1 MISMLIE
8 QTAVSDAIGIDKATS
23 AFHLTGVDAP
33 GCHADDLP
41 MLQETRNVC
50 LASVESGQLYSAYPD
65 ATDRSI
71 VFSLLLK
78 CNRTDAEA
86 NAFVHTAC
94 VRSKLAG
101 VACQCGPSGLDCT
114 DDEG

>member
-1 MISMLIE
+1 MSPM
-8 QTAVSDAIGIDKATS
+8 GIDKTTS
-23 AFHLTGVDAP
+23 ALQLTVVDAP

-41 MLQETRNVC
+41 RVQETRNAC
-50 LASVESGQLYSAYPD
+50 LTSVESGQLYSAYPD

-71 VFSLLLK
+71 VFSMLLRR
-78 CNRTDAEA
+78 NRTDAEA